1 MLALA
6 CTAESSD
13 PESPTIEFKG
23 MESAE
28 RAFQEQQSKTVLAY
42 MTLET
47 MFPDERIRSLAEAA
61 GDGRVA
67 EVDRLVKS
75 GVDVN
80 GRGTG
85 NATPL
90 FWAMKNREG
99 FTKLLKLGADP
110 NVLFD
115 DGGTMMHW
123 GARLKDPGLL
133 EVALQFG
140 GDPNLVAGSM
150 GNTPLFEAIGSG
162 ETSITLLLDAG
173 ANADARNTFGSTVAM
188 SAAGIGRFDVVYLL
202 LSRGASYE
210 VSNNDGVRLVDRI
223 ASKQGTLVPNSDMD
237 KWLKRVIA
245 WLREREGPI
254 DLDSINQTKANEV
267 RDLIA
272 EEIVLGASSE
282 AIEQFFEKHQ
292 ITYSFDRFANRY
304 QAIIRDV
311 ATGPGVDQ
319 AIVIH
324 VHVDED
330 RRFLGAEVR
339 DSFTAP

>member
-1 MLALA
+1 M
-6 CTAESSD
+6 
-13 PESPTIEFKG
+13 
-23 MESAE
+23 
-28 RAFQEQQSKTVLAY
+28 
-42 MTLET
+42 
-47 MFPDERIRSLAEAA
+47 
-61 GDGRVA
+61 
-67 EVDRLVKS
+67 
-75 GVDVN
+75 
-80 GRGTG
+80 
-85 NATPL
+85 
-90 FWAMKNREG
+90 
-99 FTKLLKLGADP
+99 
-110 NVLFD
+110 
-115 DGGTMMHW
+115 
-123 GARLKDPGLL
+123 
-133 EVALQFG
+133 
-140 GDPNLVAGSM
+140 
-150 GNTPLFEAIGSG
+150 
-162 ETSITLLLDAG
+162 
-173 ANADARNTFGSTVAM
+173 
-188 SAAGIGRFDVVYLL
+188 